1 MRHECHNSHWWQH
14 CSHFLFFWF
23 IQEEITDPI
32 PNLCADDMSKGSLS
46 TGRSDLNKRAFNYM
60 KDQHRSS
67 TQRSSHRH
75 RSFSIL
81 TWIRRTSRRVVQAMK
96 DFVKCLTSDTDAD
109 SSCYQDDDM
118 TSTSIS
124 LETPPV
130 LRQRSQDQRSLT
142 AKKTRYKPPRRTC
155 SSRSRFRAAP
165 GFVEEPDSKQRAK
178 LSRLNKSRNA
188 HTVVE
193 ERRRVCMPSINFT
206 VFLIHAYLLH
216 LHS

>member
-1 MRHECHNSHWWQH
+1 MES
-14 CSHFLFFWF
+14 SLLFLR
-23 IQEEITDPI
+23 EITDSI

-46 TGRSDLNKRAFNYM
+46 TGRSDFNKRAFNYT
-60 KDQHRSS
+60 KDHHRRS

-81 TWIRRTSRRVVQAMK
+81 TWIRRTSRRVVQAMR
-96 DFVKCLTSDTDAD
+96 DFVKCLTSDTDTD

-130 LRQRSQDQRSLT
+130 YRQHSQDQRPLT
-142 AKKTRYKPPRRTC
+142 AKKTRYEPARHTR
-155 SSRSRFRAAP
+155 SSRSRFRPAP
-165 GFVEEPDSKQRAK
+165 GFVEEPDSKQRAM
-178 LSRLNKSRNA
+178 LSPLNKSRNP

-193 ERRRVCMPSINFT
+193 ERRRVCLPTINKT
-206 VFLIHAYLLH
+206 VLSIHAYLLH